1 MSLRYGTSYWLD
13 TFPKSRLPAY
23 PRYRGDLSVDIAIVG
38 GGFAACAS
46 AYAFSAAGI
55 KVALFE
61 SDHIGRGSTARSSGL
76 VLQEPGVDYREVEQ
90 LYGVRVARRVFQQ
103 THRAALELAATLRRL
118 RIECGL
124 EPQQLVRV
132 ALMPDDEKVLRR
144 EWQMRKS
151 AGLDAAFL
159 NTRLVRSRVKVDRHG
174 AIQTRDHASFDP
186 YRACLGFAR
195 AAAARGA
202 LIFEQSPV
210 RRVRFG
216 RKSAE
221 IKTERGLVT
230 ASTVVIATERADDL
244 FRSLKR
250 HFRTFHRYHVVTNPL
265 PAAVR
270 RELAADNAV
279 VTDTASP
286 PHWVQRLPNGRAICS
301 GADQPQVSV
310 RLQDKVRVQ
319 RTGQLMYE
327 LSTLYPAISGV
338 MPEYGWDSAYGRTA
352 DGLPYLGPH
361 RNYPRHLFAVGCG
374 LGGPAL
380 AFLGSRILLRHVL
393 NQPAKGDEFFDFS
406 RARS

>member
-13 TFPKSRLPAY
+13 TFPKSRLPSY
-23 PRYRGDLSVDIAIVG
+23 PRQRGALTVDVAIVG

-61 SDHIGRGSTARSSGL
+61 SDRIGRGSTAVSDGL

-103 THRAALELAATLRRL
+103 THRAALELAGTIRRL

-124 EPQQLVRV
+124 EPKQLTRV
-132 ALMPDDEKVLRR
+132 ALMPEDEKQLRR
-144 EWQMRKS
+144 EWQMRK
-151 AGLDAAFL
+151 AVGLDAAFL
-159 NTRLVRSRVKVDRHG
+159 NTRLVRSRVKVDRYG

-195 AAAARGA
+195 AAATRGA
-202 LIFEQSPV
+202 LLFEQSPV

-216 RKSAE
+216 RKSVDVT
-221 IKTERGLVT
+221 TERGLVT
-230 ASTVVIATERADDL
+230 ASTVVIATERAGDL

-250 HFRTFHRYHVVTNPL
+250 HFKTFHRYHVVTGPL

-270 RELAADNAV
+270 RELAAESAV
-279 VTDTASP
+279 VTDTALP
-286 PHWVQRLPNGRAICS
+286 PHWIQRLRNGRVMCS
-301 GADQPQVSV
+301 GADQVQVSP
-310 RLQDKVRVQ
+310 RLQDRVRVQ

-327 LSTLYPAISGV
+327 LSTLYPAISGA
-338 MPEYGWDSAYGRTA
+338 MPAYGWDSAYGRTA

-361 RNYPRHLFAVGCG
+361 RNFPRHLFALGCG
-374 LGGPAL
+374 LAGPAL
-380 AFLGSRILLRHVL
+380 AFLGSRILLRHFL
-393 NQPAKGDEFFDFS
+393 DQPSKGDEFFDFS